1 SLNRGPEADCQ
12 SCSGHA
18 AIAARSAPADGIPLE
33 QDDRSSLLSKLERS
47 RQTGESTTDDGHVG
61 LVRDLGAPMIVDRF
75 CRVMPVA
82 HVFHCLPQ
90 IPRVMVTSTSEATA

>member
-1 SLNRGPEADCQ
+1 MRGAVGQGQFARTIEIAVDRVVVDQFFDGVDRAIVFEEHLECAILAISLNRGPEADCQ

-47 RQTGESTTDDGHVG
+47 RQTGESTTDD
-61 LVRDLGAPMIVDRF
+61 
-75 CRVMPVA
+75 
-82 HVFHCLPQ
+82 
-90 IPRVMVTSTSEATA
+90 